1 MKAFYGLEKSCK
13 ARRDSTGLTV
23 RNVRLLTS
31 RLCEK
36 AVIFPSV
43 AIV

>member
-1 MKAFYGLEKSCK
+1 MKAFYGLEKGCK
-13 ARRDSTGLTV
+13 VRRDGTGLTV
-23 RNVRLLTS
+23 RNFRIAAS